1 MTVATLD
8 DLGIDKVGLA
18 EFVNDLIER
27 NGGVEAEALQ
37 ILYLKTVTAAEILR
51 KALGCDPV
59 QVTVG
64 DDEV

>member
-8 DLGIDKVGLA
+8 DLGIDKVMLA

-37 ILYLKTVTAAEILR
+37 ILYLKTATAAEILR
-51 KALGCDPV
+51 KALGCEPV
-59 QVTVG
+59 SVTLG
-64 DDEV
+64 EDA